1 MKANCNEMF
10 AQDNK
15 IRLKIISIFTE
26 NADFVGESTVTG
38 TVTGDNRND
47 DLLIVSTDSH
57 LQTID
62 LTLDSVVAPADKPSV
77 IIINGRNSNNA
88 NNSNTPAKK
97 RRNVGF
103 GGLETP
109 GKKPKVDAEPNTK
122 QQINPSMSNHADDN
136 HEMSYK
142 CTFCAKEFNRY
153 SKFEAHMK
161 THQKDIMFQCSICHQ
176 KFSRSQENT
185 WKSHENQCKKCKRY
199 ECHICKL
206 MFRTVKETLLKHIR
220 SKHTGEKPFR
230 CSECQ
235 KCFVSQAMVTYHMKK
250 DHKKGKQAVVHLK
263 TVTN

>member
-1 MKANCNEMF
+1 MKTNCNEMF

-15 IRLKIISIFTE
+15 IRRKIISIFTE
-26 NADFVGESTVTG
+26 NAGFVGESAVTV

-47 DLLIVSTDSH
+47 DLLIVSTDLH

-103 GGLETP
+103 VGPETP
-109 GKKPKVDAEPNTK
+109 GKKPKVDAESNTK
-122 QQINPSMSNHADDN
+122 QQINSPMSNHK
-136 HEMSYK
+136 MSYK
-142 CTFCAKEFNRY
+142 CIVCAKEFNRY
-153 SKFEAHMK
+153 SKLEAHMK
-161 THQKDIMFQCSICHQ
+161 AHENDIMFQCSICHQ
-176 KFSRSQENT
+176 SFSRSQENT
-185 WKSHENQCKKCKRY
+185 WKSHENQCKKLRRY

-206 MFRTVKETLLKHIR
+206 MFRTGKETLLIHIR
-220 SKHTGEKPFR
+220 SKHTGEKPFH

-235 KCFVSQAMVTYHMKK
+235 KCFVSQGMVAYHMKK
-250 DHKKGKQAVVHLK
+250 DHKKGRQATVHVK